1 MSFDRIFR
9 KSFASEPAKPTSNG
23 YPTGNTMD
31 VRCIILAVL
40 LTCVAQPFCDAQGP
54 SRHSPMNSPG
64 RKSVGVL
71 VLVDG
76 KVLTGHCLPR
86 PDGYDV
92 EVAGGRLFVDSKRVR
107 LIATDLED
115 AYQRMRAAH
124 VELTPEVHMELAHWC
139 LQNKLPENARQ
150 EVLETL
156 HLDPNRADARR
167 LLESIVAEESR
178 TAGPG
183 LPNSRLTE
191 YPSLQQK
198 QTAPVESRSLA
209 GLSRSIAQDFT
220 RHIQPLLMNK
230 CANGGCH
237 GGKTTSGF
245 QLVSA
250 HRGTSPAIAEKNL
263 AAVLNQID
271 LAHPASS
278 PLLSGLDG
286 THGNLTAPLFRGR
299 SGAHQMNVLRAWV
312 KAAANDI
319 APNATLESE
328 SVDAPIVLTSAHT
341 SDSANAIDNALNA
354 SSPPEKESMLPHGR
368 KLTSADTE
376 IRFLN
381 EAKRANARDAFDPAL
396 FNRRFHANAGRKT
409 TEDSATAEPVAS
421 QPSSGSNP

>member
-1 MSFDRIFR
+1 MV
-9 KSFASEPAKPTSNG
+9 G
-23 YPTGNTMD
+23 
-31 VRCIILAVL
+31 RCITLGCILISLAGSF
-40 LTCVAQPFCDAQGP
+40 CEAQVSSSDQRGI
-54 SRHSPMNSPG
+54 SGNKGS
-64 RKSVGVL
+64 GVL

-76 KVLTGHCLPR
+76 RVLSGQCTPR

-92 EVAGGRLFVDSKRVR
+92 EVSGGRLFVDSKRVR
-107 LIATDLED
+107 LIAADIEE
-115 AYQRMRAAH
+115 AYQLMRAAF

-139 LQNKLPENARQ
+139 LQNKLPANARR
-150 EVLETL
+150 EVLEAL

-167 LLESIVAEESR
+167 LLESLVAAES
-178 TAGPG
+178 GSDGSG

-191 YPSLQQK
+191 FSSRK
-198 QTAPVESRSLA
+198 QNSVTPVESRSLA

-237 GGKTTSGF
+237 GGKNSSSF

-250 HRGTSPAIAEKNL
+250 HRGTSPTIAEKNL

-271 LAHPASS
+271 LAHPSSS

-299 SGAHQMNVLRAWV
+299 SGAQQMSVLRGWV

-319 APNATLESE
+319 APESTQAPE
-328 SVDAPIVLTSAHT
+328 SVSKPITLASAEAG
-341 SDSANAIDNALNA
+341 DSPGLIKKTAGNSVSLAGEMIA
-354 SSPPEKESMLPHGR
+354 PHGR

-376 IRFLN
+376 ERFLN
-381 EAKRANARDAFDPAL
+381 EATRANARDAFDPAA
-396 FNRRFHANAGRKT
+396 FNRRFHARPTPKMAEESAANADRL
-409 TEDSATAEPVAS
+409 ATQTV
-421 QPSSGSNP
+421 SGNNQ

>member
-1 MSFDRIFR
+1 MSFDTIFQ

-31 VRCIILAVL
+31 VRCIILAVF

-54 SRHSPMNSPG
+54 SPHSPMNSPG

-124 VELTPEVHMELAHWC
+124 AELTPEVHMELAHWC
-139 LQNKLPENARQ
+139 LQNKLPENARR
-150 EVLETL
+150 EVLDAL
-156 HLDPNRADARR
+156 NLDPNRADARR

-191 YPSLQQK
+191 YPSLQQ
-198 QTAPVESRSLA
+198 TRPVESRSLA
-209 GLSRSIAQDFT
+209 GLSKSIAQDFT

-237 GGKTTSGF
+237 GGKSTSGF

-263 AAVLNQID
+263 AAVFNQID
-271 LAHPASS
+271 LAQPASS

-299 SGAHQMNVLRAWV
+299 SGAQQMNVLRTWV

-319 APNATLESE
+319 APNAPFESE
-328 SVDAPIVLTSAHT
+328 PVDSPITLASAQTRNSASV
-341 SDSANAIDNALNA
+341 IDNMSNA
-354 SSPPEKESMLPHGR
+354 SSPTEKESMLPHGR

-376 IRFLN
+376 TRFLN

-396 FNRRFHANAGRKT
+396 FNKRFHGNAVRKT
-409 TEDSATAEPVAS
+409 TEDSATAGPGTS
-421 QPSSGSNP
+421 RPTSGSNP